1 MGRRPE
7 RNTRKEG
14 HHRLRRPSRSRE
26 KRRQSEEDSI
36 STTSRSSASHRESQR
51 TRGIQ
56 KSPISRK
63 RCRWR
68 SSSPEYRNDGCC
80 HHRERC
86 ERRTGSGDE
95 VRYRSRS
102 EDSRQGAGQDTRR
115 VRDDSTLGGGKLRH
129 PCPTSLNA
137 PAPPLQAPLTDP
149 LPRSIAAIPSA
160 DLTANAPLSSPRAE
174 SRTCPPEEL
183 VQFPK
188 APAPRIEA
196 IDERKQLF
204 RTPSYPTLLGV
215 PDARGVER
223 RFEAF
228 GASPIAAGVRSTD
241 SVLGTPLLGVLPSP
255 HPLQRPPT
263 PALLPATGALPPPL
277 SIAETVPFSEEDHLA
292 WLCAPASP
300 TESRASATV
309 PPEVTAAHRGL
320 ARTDRVPL
328 SQSEGERKHERS
340 RRSGGVTA
348 AQHSYL
354 SSASAEVQGDA
365 APALVQD
372 SMAAPTGNMPSA
384 STQLGPQHR
393 EISYNSSFFLL
404 TSWDALMAAP
414 PLLHTTPR
422 MPSLSAHD
430 LVGIGPTVAQ
440 FSTFASSTH
449 VRMSGAT
456 AFKPSRGSRDESLI
470 DTSPAMEK
478 GEGSQ
483 GREARTGTAQEQ
495 PAFPSVRCT
504 PSPATSSPI
513 VKCEGD
519 ECSREGL
526 LCQVEEDGARTFVKH
541 FTNGLVFVD
550 PPWFICPTL
559 LDNCEHPYYMTWL
572 DELEVGS
579 VEEAVTEAKAKL
591 LADA

>member
-1 MGRRPE
+1 MGRRSV

-14 HHRLRRPSRSRE
+14 HHRLRQPSRSRE
-26 KRRQSEEDSI
+26 NRRQSEEDSI

-51 TRGIQ
+51 TRGSR

-63 RCRWR
+63 RGRWR
-68 SSSPEYRNDGCC
+68 SSSPEHHNYGYC
-80 HHRERC
+80 HHRERR
-86 ERRTGSGDE
+86 ERRAGSGDD

-102 EDSRQGAGQDTRR
+102 EDNRQGAGQDTRY

-129 PCPTSLNA
+129 PCPTSLNT

-149 LPRSIAAIPSA
+149 LPTSIAATPSA

-174 SRTCPPEEL
+174 SRTRPPEER

-215 PDARGVER
+215 LDARGVER
-223 RFEAF
+223 RFEAL
-228 GASPIAAGVRSTD
+228 GASPIAASVRSTD
-241 SVLGTPLLGVLPSP
+241 SVLGAPLLGVLPSP

-263 PALLPATGALPPPL
+263 PAFLPATGAPPPPL
-277 SIAETVPFSEEDHLA
+277 SIAETIPFSEEDHLA

-309 PPEVTAAHRGL
+309 PPEVTAAHYGL

-328 SQSEGERKHERS
+328 SQSERERKHERS

-348 AQHSYL
+348 AQQSYL
-354 SSASAEVQGDA
+354 SSASAEVQGNA

-372 SMAAPTGNMPSA
+372 SMAAPTATTPNA

-422 MPSLSAHD
+422 MPRLLAHD
-430 LVGIGPTVAQ
+430 LVGIGPTAAQ
-440 FSTFASSTH
+440 FSTSASSTH
-449 VRMSGAT
+449 VRMSDAT
-456 AFKPSRGSRDESLI
+456 ACKPSRGSRDESLI
-470 DTSPAMEK
+470 DPSPATEK
-478 GEGSQ
+478 GEASQ
-483 GREARTGTAQEQ
+483 GEARTGAAQEQ
-495 PAFPSVRCT
+495 PAFSSVRCT

-519 ECSREGL
+519 ECSREDL
-526 LCQVEEDGARTFVKH
+526 LRQVEEDSARTFVKH
-541 FTNGLVFVD
+541 FTNGLVFVN
-550 PPWFICPTL
+550 PPWFICPAL

-579 VEEAVTEAKAKL
+579 VEEAVAEAKAKL